1 MYAGQ
6 AKLCYV
12 LSSIDIDLWI
22 EIVTVTAYSLLTT
35 TSELCSRHTFSS
47 FLFLQF
53 GISLYT
59 HTLYQQS
66 ISVLRTVGF
75 LNFMSLQQLFY
86 VNAFHLRW
94 KQTRAVHDM
103 TWDRKQS
110 REEEKTSN
118 EIKSC
123 AYVIPVES
131 STLQRTNYITFFFF
145 MNLFVGHISLSQYSA
160 RNQLI
165 QFNSN
170 HQIHT

>member
-1 MYAGQ
+1 M
-6 AKLCYV
+6 LCSVINRYRFV
-12 LSSIDIDLWI
+12 DWNCNCHSVQRTHDDLWI
-22 EIVTVTAYSLLTT
+22 VLKTYIFFVS
-35 TSELCSRHTFSS
+35 FSS
-47 FLFLQF
+47 VWH
-53 GISLYT
+53 ITTHT

-75 LNFMSLQQLFY
+75 LMSWQQLFY

-123 AYVIPVES
+123 ADVIPVEY
-131 STLQRTNYITFFFF
+131 STLQRTNYIIIFF

-165 QFNSN
+165 QFNTN